1 MISDL
6 KNNFNITPQKSLTL
20 QPPNLDYKHAL
31 CFIIGIIDGDGS
43 IFLQKQKK
51 DKNNSIVLSI
61 INTRFI
67 LEWVKDIFGDV
78 GTISYNMKNYHENT
92 AKYRVTRKQAESL
105 IWNMLSISELTDVRL
120 KRKWDKIYE
129 LDKYS
134 RAA

>member
-1 MISDL
+1 
-6 KNNFNITPQKSLTL
+6 
-20 QPPNLDYKHAL
+20 
-31 CFIIGIIDGDGS
+31 
-43 IFLQKQKK
+43 
-51 DKNNSIVLSI
+51 
-61 INTRFI
+61 
-67 LEWVKDIFGDV
+67 
-78 GTISYNMKNYHENT
+78 MKNYHENT